1 MGLFSFL
8 NAWNDFL
15 WPMLILDG
23 DKMLTV
29 QMAIAQMKEQAY
41 IVNHAAQMGAAFFAT
56 LPLIILFFLVSKQLV
71 KGVME
76 GAIKG

>member
-1 MGLFSFL
+1 
-8 NAWNDFL
+8 
-15 WPMLILDG
+15 
-23 DKMLTV
+23 MLTV

-56 LPLIILFFLVSKQLV
+56 LPLIILFFLVSKHWV